1 MKRKIAA
8 TSTAATCCS
17 VIDILAAGN
26 TGGRIEE
33 LEFLMNVHQSLTA
46 SRPLESFS
54 PPGSV
59 AAKVDAMVRFQGVEK
74 TYPAYRGKPSVRAL
88 QNIDFAIP
96 RGSITGVIGRSGA
109 GKSSLVRLINGL
121 EKPTT
126 GRVEV
131 DGRDI
136 SALTGRELRLTQ
148 RSIGMI
154 FQHFNLLSSRT
165 AAANIALPL
174 EIAGWSKA
182 DIAVRVAELLELVD
196 IADKHDRY
204 PSELSGGQ
212 KQRIGIAR
220 ALATRPSVLLSDEAT
235 SALDPQTTRAI
246 LDLLANINRELGVTI
261 VLITHEMSVV
271 RQLAKEVVVIDA
283 GDIVERG
290 NVADIFTHP
299 KQPITQTFLAEV
311 LGDSL
316 PVSLASRLQEK
327 QVPGGQAVIRV
338 LVRGDAG
345 DTVVARLARE
355 LSIDVALLSARID
368 EIGGQ
373 RVGSLTIGVP
383 GGDAT
388 APQVL
393 AYLSQHQFSAEGL
406 GYVA

>member
-1 MKRKIAA
+1 MNAHHALAVAEPLRPSEPVVSA
-8 TSTAATCCS
+8 TA
-17 VIDILAAGN
+17 VV
-26 TGGRIEE
+26 E
-33 LEFLMNVHQSLTA
+33 
-46 SRPLESFS
+46 P
-54 PPGSV
+54 
-59 AAKVDAMVRFQGVEK
+59 MVRFESLSK
-74 TYPAYRGKPSVRAL
+74 TYPAYRDKPSVQAL
-88 QNIDFAIP
+88 QDIDFAIA

-126 GRVEV
+126 GRVVV
-131 DGRDI
+131 DGRNI
-136 SALTGRELRLTQ
+136 SALSGYPLRHAQ

-165 AAANIALPL
+165 AAGNVALPL

-182 DIAVRVAELLELVD
+182 DVRTRVAELLELVD

-271 RQLAKEVVVIDA
+271 RQLTNEVVVID
-283 GDIVERG
+283 GGRIVERG
-290 NVADIFTHP
+290 HVADIFTHP
-299 KQPITQTFLAEV
+299 KHPTTQTFLAEV
-311 LGDSL
+311 LGDAV
-316 PVSLASRLQEK
+316 PVSLASRIEQRPAGK
-327 QVPGGQAVIRV
+327 AVIRV
-338 LVRGDAG
+338 QVRGTDAS

-355 LSIDVALLSARID
+355 LAIDVAVLSARID

-373 RVGSLTIGVP
+373 QVGSVILGIP
-383 GGDAT
+383 GGEA
-388 APQVL
+388 ASRQAL
-393 AYLSQHQFSAEGL
+393 FFLSQNDFAAERL

>member
-1 MKRKIAA
+1 MKAVSMNA
-8 TSTAATCCS
+8 HPSL
-17 VIDILAAGN
+17 VIGEPVEIRDAPA
-26 TGGRIEE
+26 EPE
-33 LEFLMNVHQSLTA
+33 
-46 SRPLESFS
+46 
-54 PPGSV
+54 
-59 AAKVDAMVRFQGVEK
+59 AMVRFADISK
-74 TYPAYRGKPSVRAL
+74 TYPAYRGKPGVNAL
-88 QNIDFAIP
+88 QGIDFAIA

-126 GRVEV
+126 GRVV
-131 DGRDI
+131 VNNRDI
-136 SALTGRELRLTQ
+136 SALTGRDLRLAQ

-165 AAANIALPL
+165 AANNIALPL

-182 DIAVRVAELLELVD
+182 DIKARVTELLALVG

-212 KQRIGIAR
+212 KQRVGIAR

-271 RQLAKEVVVIDA
+271 RQLAKEVVVLDA
-283 GDIVERG
+283 GRVVESG
-290 NVADIFTHP
+290 HVADIFTQPEH
-299 KQPITQTFLAEV
+299 PITQSFLAEV
-311 LGDSL
+311 TGDSL
-316 PVSLASRLQEK
+316 PVSLASRIVQE
-327 QVPGGQAVIRV
+327 PGSHAVIRV
-338 LVRGDAG
+338 QVRGAGAG
-345 DTVVARLARE
+345 DTLIARLARE
-355 LSIDVALLSARID
+355 LGLDVSLLSARID

-373 RVGSLTIGVP
+373 HVGSLVLGIP
-383 GGDAT
+383 LSISGGEDAAT
-388 APQVL
+388 RTL
-393 AYLSQHQFSAEGL
+393 AWLSQHQFPAERL

>member
-1 MKRKIAA
+1 
-8 TSTAATCCS
+8 
-17 VIDILAAGN
+17 
-26 TGGRIEE
+26 
-33 LEFLMNVHQSLTA
+33 
-46 SRPLESFS
+46 
-54 PPGSV
+54 
-59 AAKVDAMVRFQGVEK
+59 MVRFEGVEK

-88 QNIDFAIP
+88 QNIDFAVP

-136 SALTGRELRLTQ
+136 SALSGRELRLAQ

-182 DIAVRVAELLELVD
+182 EIAVRVAELLDLVD

-261 VLITHEMSVV
+261 ILITHEMSVV
-271 RQLAKEVVVIDA
+271 RQLANEVVVIDA
-283 GDIVERG
+283 GRHCRTG
-290 NVADIFTHP
+290 ACRRYLHP
-299 KQPITQTFLAEV
+299 SKTRPITQTFLAEV
-311 LGDSL
+311 IGDPSCR
-316 PVSLASRLQEK
+316 SRSRAACSTSRFRRA
-327 QVPGGQAVIRV
+327 AVIRV
-338 LVRGDAG
+338 LVRA
-345 DTVVARLARE
+345 TPVTRSWPACRE
-355 LSIDVALLSARID
+355 NSQSMSRCCRRASMRSAVSVSVR
-368 EIGGQ
+368 
-373 RVGSLTIGVP
+373 
-383 GGDAT
+383 
-388 APQVL
+388 
-393 AYLSQHQFSAEGL
+393 
-406 GYVA
+406 

>member
-1 MKRKIAA
+1 MFGEWVH
-8 TSTAATCCS
+8 CS
-17 VIDILAAGN
+17 SEYEDRA
-26 TGGRIEE
+26 
-33 LEFLMNVHQSLTA
+33 MNAHQSLAVVQPVSLAETIV
-46 SRPLESFS
+46 PE
-54 PPGSV
+54 
-59 AAKVDAMVRFQGVEK
+59 AAAQPMVRFEGLSKV
-74 TYPAYRGKPSVRAL
+74 YPAYRDKPSVQAL
-88 QNIDFAIP
+88 QDIDFAVA

-121 EKPTT
+121 EKPTA
-126 GRVEV
+126 GRVIV

-136 SALTGRELRLTQ
+136 SALSGHPLRLAQ

-165 AAANIALPL
+165 AADNIALPL

-182 DIAVRVAELLELVD
+182 DIKARVSELLNLVD

-220 ALATRPSVLLSDEAT
+220 ALATRPNVLLSDEAT

-261 VLITHEMSVV
+261 ILITHEMSVL
-271 RQLAKEVVVIDA
+271 RQLATEVVVIDGGA
-283 GDIVERG
+283 VVEKG
-290 NVADIFTHP
+290 HVTDIFTNP
-299 KQPITQTFLAEV
+299 KQPITQTFLSEV
-311 LGDSL
+311 LGDAV
-316 PVSLASRLQEK
+316 PVSLASRLQK
-327 QVPGGQAVIRV
+327 QPVPAGRAVIRV
-338 LVRGDAG
+338 LVRGTDAG

-373 RVGSLTIGVP
+373 PVGSLILGIP
-383 GGDAT
+383 GAE
-388 APQVL
+388 AAARQAL
-393 AYLSQHQFSAEGL
+393 FYLSQQNLAAERL

>member
-1 MKRKIAA
+1 
-8 TSTAATCCS
+8 
-17 VIDILAAGN
+17 
-26 TGGRIEE
+26 
-33 LEFLMNVHQSLTA
+33 MNAHQSLA
-46 SRPLESFS
+46 IGQPIERFEAISRAAVESE
-54 PPGSV
+54 
-59 AAKVDAMVRFQGVEK
+59 AMVRFAGISK
-74 TYPAYRGKPSVRAL
+74 TYPAYRGKPGVNAL
-88 QNIDFAIP
+88 ENIDFAIP

-126 GRVEV
+126 GHVIV

-136 SALTGRELRLTQ
+136 SALAGRELRLAQ

-165 AAANIALPL
+165 AADNIALPL
-174 EIAGWSKA
+174 EIAGWAKA
-182 DIAVRVAELLELVD
+182 DIKTRVAELLALVG

-212 KQRIGIAR
+212 KQRVGIAR

-271 RQLAKEVVVIDA
+271 RQLAKEVVVLDA
-283 GDIVERG
+283 GRVVESG
-290 NVADIFTHP
+290 HVADIFTHP
-299 KQPITQTFLAEV
+299 KHPITQSFLAEV
-311 LGDSL
+311 IGDSL
-316 PVSLASRLQEK
+316 PVSLASRIVAE
-327 QVPGGQAVIRV
+327 PSAGGQAVIR
-338 LVRGDAG
+338 LQVRGAGAG
-345 DTVVARLARE
+345 DTLVVRLARE
-355 LSIDVALLSARID
+355 LGLDVSLLSARID

-373 RVGSLTIGVP
+373 HVGSLVLGIPLGSS
-383 GGDAT
+383 GRDDAAT
-388 APQVL
+388 RTL
-393 AYLSQHQFSAEGL
+393 AFLSQHQFPAEHL

>member
-1 MKRKIAA
+1 MNAHPSLVVGDPIETRDAPAA
-8 TSTAATCCS
+8 T
-17 VIDILAAGN
+17 
-26 TGGRIEE
+26 E
-33 LEFLMNVHQSLTA
+33 
-46 SRPLESFS
+46 
-54 PPGSV
+54 
-59 AAKVDAMVRFQGVEK
+59 VDAMVRFAGLSK
-74 TYPAYRGKPSVRAL
+74 TYPAYRCKPGVNAL
-88 QNIDFAIP
+88 EGIDFAIA

-126 GRVEV
+126 GRVVV

-136 SALTGRELRLTQ
+136 SALAGRELRLAQ

-182 DIAVRVAELLELVD
+182 DIKARVAELLALVD

-212 KQRIGIAR
+212 KQRVGIAR

-271 RQLAKEVVVIDA
+271 RQLAKEVVVLDA
-283 GDIVERG
+283 GHVVESG
-290 NVADIFTHP
+290 HVADIFTHP
-299 KQPITQTFLAEV
+299 KHPITQSFLAEV
-311 LGDSL
+311 TGDSL
-316 PVSLASRLQEK
+316 PVSLASRIVQEPA
-327 QVPGGQAVIRV
+327 VGAQAVIRV
-338 LVRGDAG
+338 QVRGAGAG
-345 DTVVARLARE
+345 DTLIARLARE
-355 LSIDVALLSARID
+355 LSLDVSLLAARID

-373 RVGSLTIGVP
+373 HVGSLVLGIP
-383 GGDAT
+383 GGEGAASRT
-388 APQVL
+388 FAW
-393 AYLSQHQFSAEGL
+393 LSQYQFSAERL

>member
-1 MKRKIAA
+1 MNAHQTI
-8 TSTAATCCS
+8 TAA
-17 VIDILAAGN
+17 
-26 TGGRIEE
+26 RPIE
-33 LEFLMNVHQSLTA
+33 
-46 SRPLESFS
+46 PLSS
-54 PPGSV
+54 PDSAP
-59 AAKVDAMVRFQGVEK
+59 AKVDAMVRFEGVEK

-88 QNIDFAIP
+88 QGIDFAIP

-136 SALTGRELRLTQ
+136 SALSGRELRLAQ

-182 DIAVRVAELLELVD
+182 DIAVRVAELLDLVG
-196 IADKHDRY
+196 ISDKHDRY

-220 ALATRPSVLLSDEAT
+220 ALATRPNVLLSDEAT

-246 LDLLANINRELGVTI
+246 LDLLANINLELGVTI
-261 VLITHEMSVV
+261 ILITHEMSVV
-271 RQLAKEVVVIDA
+271 RQLAKEVVVIEA
-283 GDIVERG
+283 GDVVESG

-299 KQPITQTFLAEV
+299 KHEVTQTFLAEV
-311 LGDSL
+311 LGDAI
-316 PVSLASRLQEK
+316 PVSLASRLQ
-327 QVPGGQAVIRV
+327 QQPLPHGQTVIRV
-338 LVRGDAG
+338 QVRGTIAG

-355 LSIDVALLSARID
+355 LSIDVALLAGKID

-373 RVGSLTIGVP
+373 HVGTLTLGIP
-383 GGDAT
+383 GGET
-388 APQVL
+388 AERQVL
-393 AYLSQHQFSAEGL
+393 SYLSQYQLSVERL
-406 GYVA
+406 GYVG